1 MRNGYFRLVG
11 MPDGYGVAIYR
22 PHEDGEEVQIGEILD
37 YLDSL
42 EIGYER
48 KKFELA
54 IMRGEDTVCR
64 LGSGTCPACAE
75 QYRLTVSED
84 GMSATVRFIA
94 PSECGGRVSFDA
106 FMREL
111 RARNITHGIDMEV
124 LQDHFQTTGVYC
136 TDLVIARGKLPVQG
150 EDARIIYH
158 FNTDLHRR
166 PAQREDGSVDYFHM
180 TTINHCHKGEE
191 LARIIPEVQGENGFD
206 IYGKPL
212 RPKGVKRKS
221 LKFGRNIDLSEDKRS
236 ISSAVDGHVILVDDK
251 VFVSAIYELDCVG
264 VSTGNIDFEGSV
276 EIRGDVSANYE
287 VKAGGNVIVN
297 GLVEGAK
304 IVAGGNIIIAKG
316 MNGMGK
322 GSLKAGGDIVV
333 KFLENTKAVSG
344 GYIETESIIN
354 SRVSAGTEVRVESK
368 KGTIMGGYVQARSR
382 IIAKTIGSDMGTTT
396 SLEVGVNPMVK
407 TQYSRIRKAM
417 SDHNESISNAGV
429 ILSNFKDKVE
439 KGVKYN
445 KAQINYIKDLA
456 KTVKDKAAEL
466 EEMGRQLE
474 KLQAMLEIQKL
485 SEVLVYDEI
494 FPGTTIVIGD
504 ATKILQT
511 SYQYC
516 KFKREQGEVRM
527 LPL

>member
-1 MRNGYFRLVG
+1 M
-11 MPDGYGVAIYR
+11 
-22 PHEDGEEVQIGEILD
+22 
-37 YLDSL
+37 
-42 EIGYER
+42 
-48 KKFELA
+48 
-54 IMRGEDTVCR
+54 
-64 LGSGTCPACAE
+64 
-75 QYRLTVSED
+75 
-84 GMSATVRFIA
+84 
-94 PSECGGRVSFDA
+94 
-106 FMREL
+106 
-111 RARNITHGIDMEV
+111 
-124 LQDHFQTTGVYC
+124 
-136 TDLVIARGKLPVQG
+136 
-150 EDARIIYH
+150 
-158 FNTDLHRR
+158 
-166 PAQREDGSVDYFHM
+166 
-180 TTINHCHKGEE
+180 
-191 LARIIPEVQGENGFD
+191 
-206 IYGKPL
+206 
-212 RPKGVKRKS
+212 
-221 LKFGRNIDLSEDKRS
+221 
-236 ISSAVDGHVILVDDK
+236 
-251 VFVSAIYELDCVG
+251 
-264 VSTGNIDFEGSV
+264 
-276 EIRGDVSANYE
+276 SANYE

-485 SEVLVYDEI
+485 SEILVYDEI